1 MKSVFIA
8 VLCVLL
14 SSSYVTATQPKK
26 GDQPVEE
33 VFTLASVQFA
43 THLELMHMMLTGDW
57 DEKTY
62 QCFSYYDGLVYQIV
76 KKYEKEYQDDPV
88 WGPAMKRRV
97 ELQLRILKRMNPLV
111 EKRQAGDGLSDDDRA
126 CLKAAQKRYWKNS
139 ASKSFSFL
147 WC

>member
-62 QCFSYYDGLVYQIV
+62 QRFSYYDGLVYQIV

-126 CLKAAQKRYWKNS
+126 WLKAAHKEVLEKLC
-139 ASKSFSFL
+139 K
-147 WC
+147 